1 MVWAREAV
9 DLIRAGGRT
18 PSRHQ
23 VARVQGIELDSQC
36 WSGLVFPLRPRRAEA
51 TRP

>member
-23 VARVQGIELDSQC
+23 VARVQGIELDYR
-36 WSGLVFPLRPRRAEA
+36 LRASFVRSSLDQDI
-51 TRP
+51 